1 MDDTKEVTMSQVRLG
16 LIGSGGMA
24 RHHLNVLQGVPEAT
38 LVAIA
43 EPSEEQRARTLE
55 RFPHLQG
62 VPFYGDY
69 RTMLE
74 QVEMDGVMIVTPHT
88 LHFQQAMDA
97 LDHGLHVMIEKPMVC
112 TTEHARIL
120 VQRFQETG
128 KIGLV
133 AYQRHYIP
141 TYRYV
146 HEGIRRGEIGE
157 PHFVQ
162 AINLQHWYRLTRG
175 SWRQD
180 PALSGGG
187 QLNDTGSHL
196 VDFLLWI
203 IDAPATK
210 VSAFMQYFDIPVDV
224 NSALAFEYANGVIG
238 NLSIIG
244 STTVGW
250 HEEITVVGSEAT
262 YLIRQDQ
269 LEICDAHGNRY
280 RPESLPEGSQPVIN
294 FVNAILGREEVR
306 SKPEDGLKV
315 IAFTEAAW
323 QSAKEGG
330 APVRVQL

>member
-1 MDDTKEVTMSQVRLG
+1 MSQIRLG

-24 RHHLNVLQGVPEAT
+24 RHHLKVLQGVPEAT
-38 LVAIA
+38 IVAIA

-55 RFPHLQG
+55 RFPHLQE
-62 VPFYGDY
+62 VPLFEDY
-69 RTMLE
+69 RTMLN
-74 QVEMDGVMIVTPHT
+74 QVEMDGVMIITPHT

-97 LDHGLHVMIEKPMVC
+97 LDRGLHVMIEKPMVC
-112 TTEHARIL
+112 TTEHARTL
-120 VQRFQETG
+120 VQRFKETG

-146 HEGIRRGEIGE
+146 YEGIRRGEIGE

-162 AINLQHWYRLTRG
+162 AVNLQNWYHLTRG

-224 NSALAFEYANGVIG
+224 NAALAFEYANGVIG

-269 LEICDAHGNRY
+269 LEICDRHGNRF
-280 RPESLPEGSQPVIN
+280 RPENLPEGSQPVIN

-315 IAFTEAAW
+315 IVFTEAAW

-330 APVRVQL
+330 TPIRLEL

>member
-1 MDDTKEVTMSQVRLG
+1 MSQVRLG

-24 RHHLNVLQGVPEAT
+24 RHHLNVLQGVSEAT
-38 LVAIA
+38 IVAIT

-62 VPFYGDY
+62 VPFFDDH
-69 RTMLE
+69 RAMLE
-74 QVEMDGVMIVTPHT
+74 QVEMDGVMIITPHT

-112 TTEHARIL
+112 TVEHARTL
-120 VQRFQETG
+120 VQRFKETG
-128 KIGLV
+128 RIGLV

-146 HEGIRRGEIGE
+146 YEGIRRGEIGE
-157 PHFVQ
+157 LHFVQ

-203 IDAPATK
+203 VDAPATK
-210 VSAFMQYFDIPVDV
+210 VSAFMQYFDVPVDV

-262 YLIRQDQ
+262 YLIRHDQ
-269 LEICDAHGNRY
+269 LEICDAQGNRF
-280 RPESLPEGSQPVIN
+280 RPENLPAGSQPVIN
-294 FVNAILGREEVR
+294 FVNAILGREEVQ

-323 QSAKEGG
+323 QSARAGG
-330 APVRVQL
+330 VPMPVQL